1 MSIDHQRWERIQRV
15 FDAVVDLPDA
25 EQAQVLNDQC
35 GDDET
40 LRAELE
46 SLLASHRSDSDE
58 LESSP
63 IKFVDPDSFKGPE
76 LTADAIP
83 GYNILGELG
92 RGGQCV
98 VYRAIQRSTKRN
110 VALKVML
117 AGPHAD
123 PGSKRR
129 FEREVELVSGFRHP
143 GIVPIFDSGITRGQ
157 YFYAMD
163 YIQGKSLDRHIK
175 VEGLS
180 VHRILQLFAK
190 VCEAVDYAHQRGVIH
205 RDLKPSNV
213 LIDRLGEPHVFDFG
227 LAKLGHST
235 FERKKSLLVTSTG
248 QIMGTLTYM
257 SPEQAAGHTDQINIR
272 SDVYSLG
279 VVLYELLTGHL
290 PYDLDGSMAE
300 SLTTIQETEPKR
312 LVCHGR
318 RINSEVST
326 IVLKA
331 LSKEQTRR
339 YATAGELANDVSR
352 YLRGDPIEAKR
363 DSAIYILRKTLR
375 RHLIPVV
382 VFTCF
387 IAVAL
392 LSSVLMTSLYFK
404 ARRAQDLVERNLKS
418 SEKQRY
424 MAEMYQASREV
435 GRNVG
440 FTRVD
445 QLVSDWSPSPGA
457 ADLRNWEWYYLQSL
471 RELMGGLAREP
482 WPHQTVWSVH
492 WHPDGD
498 LLASTGYD
506 GLVRIW
512 KMDRDLPVREL
523 RHAASQIWTARWSPD
538 GSKLATGGAEGELK
552 IWDVTKDYAET
563 RLFGH
568 SVDQKISVVS
578 WSPDG
583 KRLASTSHDQ
593 TIKVWDL
600 ADYSYKEVT
609 QPNRIYYVEWSPD
622 GSQLVST
629 NILGVVKFW
638 DPDTL
643 EPTGQFKAHNG
654 GSSNGNWHPDS
665 KRILTSGADGKL
677 KVWNVGN
684 HKTSHVEELLVFQHS
699 EAVMRSF
706 WSRDG
711 TRVVSTGGYD
721 PVVYNWNPS
730 AGRIERYFEGHIERA
745 LCADWHPN
753 RKLLASGGGDGVRIW
768 KCGDS
773 ADPPRRTIELP
784 GKGRIEA
791 RCIELD
797 PTGGKLAVVMGNLGI
812 ARRSIDS
819 ALLLCDL
826 ETEEKKT
833 IPIPAKTVTWSPDGT
848 KLVVVLFDG
857 SVRTVGR
864 NGEEI
869 ESLPFQLGGMR
880 SVAWHP
886 QGTRLA
892 TAGPNGVIHI
902 RDTTTWKLT
911 QDLSRKLPS
920 NDKLARDLDGM
931 RHIDWSPD
939 GRLLIC
945 ANGGMTRIWD
955 PDGKEIHRL
964 ASTFKTDC
972 VRWSPDNT
980 RFIATDVD
988 GNVAIWDVSSGKA
1001 VQTLHACEGRPSSAH
1016 WSPDGSRVI
1025 VGTKNGALTMW
1036 DVESGRP
1043 VFTLLEGRHHSCDWS
1058 ADGRQIVAGTNESR
1072 IEIWDAS
1079 GGYMRSNRLRAKK

>member
-1 MSIDHQRWERIQRV
+1 MTHTPDSWDRIQTL
-15 FDAVVDLPDA
+15 FDEALEKDA
-25 EQAQVLNDQC
+25 EERAAFLCQACSGDQQLF
-35 GDDET
+35 DEV
-40 LRAELE
+40 A
-46 SLLASHRSDSDE
+46 SLLSLYPSAEGE
-58 LESSP
+58 LGSSP
-63 IKFVDPDSFKGPE
+63 FHGNENMDSSSRIPD
-76 LTADAIP
+76 DAIP
-83 GYNILGELG
+83 GFQIREELH
-92 RGGQCV
+92 RGGQGV
-98 VYRAIQRSTKRN
+98 VYLAIQHSTRRQ
-110 VALKVML
+110 VALKLML
-117 AGPHAD
+117 EGPFAS
-123 PGSKRR
+123 PESRRR
-129 FEREVELVSGFRHP
+129 FEREVELVSNLSHP
-143 GIVPIFDSGITRGQ
+143 GIVPVFDSGVAHGQ
-157 YFYAMD
+157 YYYAME
-163 YIQGKSLDRHIK
+163 YIRGSHLDEYVRN
-175 VEGLS
+175 EELPTR
-180 VHRILQLFAK
+180 RILTLFVDICA
-190 VCEAVDYAHQRGVIH
+190 AVDYAHQKGVIH
-205 RDLKPSNV
+205 RDIKPSNILV
-213 LIDRLGEPHVFDFG
+213 DDSGQIHVVDFG
-227 LAKLGHST
+227 LARIGDTEAHETALIS
-235 FERKKSLLVTSTG
+235 VTG
-248 QIMGTLTYM
+248 QVMGTLAYM
-257 SPEQAAGHTDQINIR
+257 SPEQASGRPDQIDTR
-272 SDVYSLG
+272 SDVYALG
-279 VVLYELLTGHL
+279 VVLYELLAGKL
-290 PYDLDGSMAE
+290 PYDLDSSMAE
-300 SLTTIQETEPKR
+300 NLSTIQHTEPTR
-312 LVCHGR
+312 LTLHDR
-318 RINSEVST
+318 TTSSEVGT
-326 IVLKA
+326 IVRKA
-331 LSKEQTRR
+331 LSKDKDRR
-339 YATAGELANDVSR
+339 YSTAGQFGDDIARFLN
-352 YLRGDPIEAKR
+352 GDPIEAKR
-363 DSAIYILRKTLR
+363 ASTLYLLSKMLR
-375 RHLIPVV
+375 RHIVPAVV
-382 VFTCF
+382 AATFL
-387 IAVAL
+387 AL
-392 LSSVLMTSLYFK
+392 VCVSSIVSWSLYIK
-404 ARRAQDLVERNLKS
+404 ARGAQSLVEGNLKS

-424 MAEMYQASREV
+424 MAEMYQASSEV

-440 FTRVD
+440 FTRVAE
-445 QLVSDWSPSPGA
+445 LVSDWSPRSGA

-471 RELMGGLAREP
+471 RELRGGLARKP
-482 WPHQTVWSVH
+482 WAHQTVWSVH

-506 GLVRIW
+506 GLIRIW
-512 KMDRDLPVREL
+512 NMDRDLPVREL
-523 RHAASQIWTARWSPD
+523 GHAANRIWTARWSPD

-552 IWDVTKDYAET
+552 IWDVTKSYAET

-593 TIKVWDL
+593 TIKVWNL
-600 ADYSYKEVT
+600 TDYSYEEVT

-643 EPTGQFKAHNG
+643 VPTGQFKAHDG
-654 GSSNGNWHPDS
+654 GSSNGDWHPDS

-684 HKTSHVEELLVFQHS
+684 HKTSYVEELLAFQHS

-711 TRVVSTGGYD
+711 TRFVSTGGYD
-721 PVVYNWNPS
+721 PVVYTWNLS
-730 AGRIERYFEGHIERA
+730 ARRIERYFEGHVERA

-753 RKLLASGGGDGVRIW
+753 GKLLASGGGDGVRVW

-773 ADPPRRTIELP
+773 AHPPRRTIELP

-797 PTGGKLAVVMGNLGI
+797 PTGVKLAVVMGNLGI
-812 ARRSIDS
+812 APRPTDS

-833 IPIPAKTVTWSPDGT
+833 IPIPAKTATWSPDGT
-848 KLVVVLFDG
+848 KLLVVLFDG
-857 SVRTVGR
+857 SVRMVGR

-886 QGTRLA
+886 KGTRLA
-892 TAGPNGVIHI
+892 TAGPNGVIQV

-911 QDLSRKLPS
+911 RTLSRKLPS
-920 NDKLARDLDGM
+920 NHKLGRDVDGM

-939 GRLLIC
+939 GLLLIC

-964 ASTFKTDC
+964 ASSFKTDC

-980 RFIATDVD
+980 RFIATGAD
-988 GNVAIWDVSSGKA
+988 GKVAIWDVSTGKA
-1001 VQTLHACEGRPSSAH
+1001 VQTLHGGKGRPSSAR

-1025 VGTKNGALTMW
+1025 VGTKDGALTMW

-1043 VFTLLEGRHHSCDWS
+1043 VFNLLEGRHLSCDWS
-1058 ADGRQIVAGTNESR
+1058 TDGRQVVAGTNDSR

-1079 GGYMRSNRLRAKK
+1079 GGYSWSDHLRGED